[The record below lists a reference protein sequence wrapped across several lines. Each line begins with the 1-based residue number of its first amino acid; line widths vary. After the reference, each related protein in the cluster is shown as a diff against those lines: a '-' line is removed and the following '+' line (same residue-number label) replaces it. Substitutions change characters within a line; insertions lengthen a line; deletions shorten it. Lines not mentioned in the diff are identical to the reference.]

1 MSNSEARMAMNLRL
15 DAAHEELLEA
25 LAAQERRTKTE
36 IVKLAIEER
45 AARADKSAR
54 TRAIFQRIRDE
65 DAALLDALSQ

>member
-1 MSNSEARMAMNLRL
+1 MNLRL
-15 DAAHEELLEA
+15 DAAHEELLDA

-54 TRAIFQRIRDE
+54 TRAIFQRILDE

>member
-1 MSNSEARMAMNLRL
+1 MAMNLRL

-25 LAAQERRTKTE
+25 LAVQERRTKTE

-45 AARADKSAR
+45 AARADKNAR
-54 TRAIFQRIRDE
+54 TRAIFQRILDE

>member
-1 MSNSEARMAMNLRL
+1 MAMNLRL

-36 IVKLAIEER
+36 VVKLAIEER

-54 TRAIFQRIRDE
+54 TRAIFQRILDE
-65 DAALLDALSQ
+65 DAALLDKLSQ